1 MCSEG
6 DSAER
11 SGSALGLAEVL
22 SVIGHDRLMK
32 LLKKIVESASY
43 PKACVREGVMWFIS
57 YLPYV
62 IQERISDTIN
72 IIFPVIVRNLSD
84 ETEIV
89 NQVSLK
95 AGAALINKFGTTNTK
110 LILTPI
116 LNNILS
122 DNWRYRQSATLL
134 LGQLLYL
141 YNLFR
146 KKLSGKKT
154 INEDEI
160 NDDDSDDDEKAI
172 IADANTSKQLSI

>member
-32 LLKKIVESASY
+32 LLKKIVESASF

-84 ETEIV
+84 ETDIV

-95 AGAALINKFGTTNTK
+95 AGAALINKFGITNTK

-141 YNLFR
+141 YNY
-146 KKLSGKKT
+146 
-154 INEDEI
+154 I
-160 NDDDSDDDEKAI
+160 
-172 IADANTSKQLSI
+172 